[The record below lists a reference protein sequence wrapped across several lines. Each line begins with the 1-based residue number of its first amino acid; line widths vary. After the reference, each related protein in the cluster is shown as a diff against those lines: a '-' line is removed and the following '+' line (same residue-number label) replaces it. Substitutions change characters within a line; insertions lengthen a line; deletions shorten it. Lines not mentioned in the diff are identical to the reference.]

1 MNLLGIFA
9 KQPVPGRVKTRLADA
24 VGPERTARLY
34 SAFITDIAA
43 RFRSL
48 ADRRFLCYAP
58 DDRQA
63 VNYFSEISRTDYQLW
78 LQPDLSLGE
87 RMAAFFEYAFSLEA
101 QRVVVI
107 GSDSPTLPEELV
119 NRAFTLLEETDCVL
133 GPATDGGY
141 YLVGQQSPG
150 FPIFASIEWSSS
162 GVLHQT
168 AERIAACHARLAL
181 LSPWYDVDTLND
193 LTMLRGH
200 LRALHQAGV
209 AVRLDAT
216 ETILNEETDSSLGD
230 QSTN

>member
-24 VGPERTARLY
+24 VGPERAARLY
-34 SAFITDIAA
+34 AAFITDIAA
-43 RFRSL
+43 RFRFL

-58 DDRQA
+58 DDPQA
-63 VNYFSEISRTDYQLW
+63 ENYFSEISRSDYQLW

-87 RMAAFFEYAFSLEA
+87 RMAAFFEYAFSLKA
-101 QRVVVI
+101 KRVVVI
-107 GSDSPTLPEELV
+107 GSDSPTLPEEMV
-119 NRAFTLLEETDCVL
+119 NRAFSLLEETDCVL

-150 FPIFASIEWSSS
+150 YPIFSSIEWSRA
-162 GVLHQT
+162 GVLRQT

-193 LTMLRGH
+193 LTVLQGH
-200 LRALHQAGV
+200 LLAMHQAGV
-209 AVRLDAT
+209 SVCLHAT
-216 ETILNEETDSSLGD
+216 ETILNEGTALK
-230 QSTN
+230 